1 MRQEPEAKDQRA
13 EGPDLPAPLASG
25 KGPPA
30 PLLPGHTRLQ
40 AAVPRREVGGGCDVN
55 QRIK

>member
-1 MRQEPEAKDQRA
+1 MPEAKDQRV

-30 PLLPGHTRLQ
+30 PLLPGHTHQ
-40 AAVPRREVGGGCDVN
+40 AAGGSAEKRGRRWW
-55 QRIK
+55 